1 MELLIIGKIP
11 PIEGGVSA
19 QTFWLARALSRQGHA
34 VHVVTNASS
43 VEPSFRQLLY
53 GRDREILL
61 GTLDA
66 HGIDVQAT
74 TPLTPHSYIPYA
86 PPYVTQLF
94 GLSHLVMA
102 RHRCE
107 AIFGWYLE
115 PYGFVAALMGNTT
128 GVPVFI
134 RHSGS
139 DLARLSA
146 NRDLHE
152 AYRWALGSATGL
164 MVTNEGEFER
174 RYGGVSRRRL
184 QLRRTRLPEEF
195 SAGDDMLQIAEVV
208 PLAEDWFHLLG
219 LAEGVVPALHGLNR
233 KPFVEG
239 AFTIGTYGKVGE
251 TKGSY
256 DLVEALASLADT
268 GAAFNFL
275 TMSSGTRSELDR
287 YYGTILRKQRLAERS
302 WILPPLAPWRIP
314 SFLRRC
320 QAVCFLERDFL
331 IQFHGPLIPRRVL
344 SSGACLVCSREV
356 AEKREYRHA
365 LVDRRNAVIIE
376 DPRDN
381 NLVSSRLLELVTNP
395 DLSWSLGRQG
405 KLLSRF
411 WEEELTCLETSAQH
425 LIEQIQARNVP

>member
-1 MELLIIGKIP
+1 MLIIGKIP

-115 PYGFVAALMGNTT
+115 PYGFVAALVGHTT

-134 RHSGS
+134 RHAGS

-164 MVTNEGEFER
+164 MVTNEREFER
-174 RYGGVSRRRL
+174 RYGGISRRRL
-184 QLRRTRLPEEF
+184 RLRRPRLPEEF
-195 SAGDDMLQIAEVV
+195 SAGHDLLQIAEVV
-208 PLAEDWFHLLG
+208 PLAEDWFGRLG
-219 LAEGVVPALHGLNR
+219 LAEEVVLALHGLNR

-239 AFTIGTYGKVGE
+239 TFTIGTYGKVGE

-256 DLVEALASLADT
+256 DLIAALANLADT
-268 GAAFNFL
+268 GATFNFL
-275 TMSSGTRSELDR
+275 TMASGTRSELDR
-287 YYGTILRKQRLAERS
+287 YYGTILRNQRLTERS
-302 WILPPLAPWRIP
+302 WILPPLAPWRVP
-314 SFLRRC
+314 SFLQRC
-320 QAVCFLERDFL
+320 QAVCFLERDFA
-331 IQFHGPLIPRRVL
+331 IQFHGPLIPREVL

-356 AEKREYRHA
+356 AEKREYSHA
-365 LVDRRNAVIIE
+365 LVDRRNAVILE
-376 DPRDN
+376 DPRDCDV
-381 NLVSSRLLELVTNP
+381 LSSRLLELITNP

-405 KLLSRF
+405 KLLSKF
-411 WEEELTCLETSAQH
+411 WEEELSRLEDVAQH
-425 LIEQIQARNVP
+425 LIEQTGAGSRAT